1 MSKDYDEWT
10 KFEDEWYS
18 AISLNTP
25 DSAANTDQQQA
36 PLEARRRCICIQGKP
51 VLHTHLHPCTA
62 TNIHQY
68 GKLKD
73 SRQILKDVTGEDFNP
88 QYYVDYLIEKYSKVY
103 GV

>member
-1 MSKDYDEWT
+1 MHMREEMD
-10 KFEDEWYS
+10 FEGLLRSGD
-18 AISLNTP
+18 ISVIREYL
-25 DSAANTDQQQA
+25 
-36 PLEARRRCICIQGKP
+36 K
-51 VLHTHLHPCTA
+51 